1 MQNKIAAAVV
11 SFGLVL
17 GMAAMT
23 ENSVM
28 AQQAESS
35 AQPDGK
41 AEVQTVKTANRS
53 QRQLLPKQQ
62 RCSP

>member
-1 MQNKIAAAVV
+1 MQKKIAAAVV

-28 AQQAESS
+28 AQQATADCESC
-35 AQPDGK
+35 
-41 AEVQTVKTANRS
+41 TN
-53 QRQLLPKQQ
+53 
-62 RCSP
+62 

>member
-28 AQQAESS
+28 AQQATAAVQSDS
-35 AQPDGK
+35 K
-41 AEVQTVKTANRS
+41 AGETRK
-53 QRQLLPKQQ
+53 L
-62 RCSP
+62 